1 MARTNKLLTPG
12 VEQFLDQYKYEI
24 AQEFGVTLGSDTA
37 ARNGSVGGEITKRLV
52 QQAQAHLSV
61 THKNKT

>member
-24 AQEFGVTLGSDTA
+24 AQEFGGNS
-37 ARNGSVGGEITKRLV
+37 RF
-52 QQAQAHLSV
+52 
-61 THKNKT
+61 